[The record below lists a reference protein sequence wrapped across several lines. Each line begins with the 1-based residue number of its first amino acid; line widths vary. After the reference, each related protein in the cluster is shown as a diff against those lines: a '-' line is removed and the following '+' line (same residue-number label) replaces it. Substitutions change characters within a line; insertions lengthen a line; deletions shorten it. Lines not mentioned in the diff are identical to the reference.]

1 MDAIVEPHLFMTLY
15 QTHPQIQIDPLWVS
29 ASIPLSKR
37 SYCTRLLGI
46 TSIDRRLDRKNLT
59 GTPGLFR
66 DTRWGTKTCFCS
78 LGQKLITILIT
89 QPDLVKIGLEKW

>member
-1 MDAIVEPHLFMTLY
+1 MDAIVEPHLFMTPVY
-15 QTHPQIQIDPLWVS
+15 QTHPEIQIDPVWVS

-46 TSIDRRLDRKNLT
+46 TSIDHRLDRKNLT
-59 GTPGLFR
+59 GTSGLFS
-66 DTRWGTKTCFCS
+66 TWWGTKTCFCS

-89 QPDLVKIGLEKW
+89 QPALVKIGLEKW